1 MATLVNRA
9 AYAARAADE
18 RAFEALFAAEYGR
31 VVAIAYRVLAD
42 RQEAEDVAQEVFYD
56 FHRRHPADAP
66 WAAAWLHK
74 AAAHSALNAA
84 LRRARRDRHAAGH
97 VRTEADRWQARDE
110 ADPQRAAEASEQR
123 RVVAEA
129 LARLPERSATVL
141 SLRYGGLSY
150 AEIALALGVGV
161 NQVGTLLNRAEAAL
175 RKELGHDTRG

>member
-9 AYAARAADE
+9 ARLPAATDE
-18 RAFEALFAAEYGR
+18 RAFETLFAAEYGK

-42 RQEAEDVAQEVFYD
+42 RHEAEDVAQEVFYD
-56 FHRRHPADAP
+56 FHRRQPADAP

-74 AAAHSALNAA
+74 AAAHAALNAA
-84 LRRARRDRHAAGH
+84 LRRDRRDRYAASHARA
-97 VRTEADRWQARDE
+97 EADRWQARDE
-110 ADPQRAAEASEQR
+110 ADPQQAVEASER
-123 RVVAEA
+123 RRAVAEA
-129 LARLPERSATVL
+129 LTRLPERSATVL

-150 AEIALALGVGV
+150 AEVAAALGVGV

>member
-1 MATLVNRA
+1 MATLVNQRQRA
-9 AYAARAADE
+9 RVSDDE
-18 RAFEALFAAEYGR
+18 RAFEALFAAEYGK

-56 FHRRHPADAP
+56 FHRRYPAAAP

-74 AAAHSALNAA
+74 AAAHRALNAA
-84 LRRARRDRHAAGH
+84 LRRDRRDRTAASHAL
-97 VRTEADRWQARDE
+97 VEADRWQARTDT
-110 ADPQRAAEASEQR
+110 DPQQAVEASEQR
-123 RVVAEA
+123 RAVAEA

-150 AEIALALGVGV
+150 AEVAAALGVSV